1 MHLKGVDNINALKR
15 LIVAAVLLPVI
26 YLYVMYLPSRYF
38 LFLLIFIS
46 LLAVSE
52 FYSMYHVAG
61 ILRYLCLF
69 FSACILGISYISKDL
84 LLDIIILSI
93 LVIMG
98 IRLLIKKEPLSALY
112 DISPPILGLLYI
124 PVFLAFQTQIR
135 RLGPEWIIFLYAS
148 VWASDTMAY
157 YLGKWIGK
165 RRLYREVSPNKTVA
179 GAVGS
184 FIGGVIGVLVLRA
197 TLVPLLTASSAVLI
211 GIMIGSISIVG
222 DLVESMFKRDA
233 GIKDSGVIIPGHGG
247 ILDKIDGVLFAS
259 PVLYWILKV
268 MGIMGSSIY

>member
-1 MHLKGVDNINALKR
+1 MPLKGADNINALKR
-15 LIVAAVLLPVI
+15 LIVAVVLLPVI
-26 YLYVMYLPSRYF
+26 YLYIMYLPSKYF
-38 LFLLIFIS
+38 LFLLIFVAI
-46 LLAVSE
+46 LAMSE

-61 ILRYLCLF
+61 MLRYIGLF

-84 LLDIIILSI
+84 LLDVIILSI

-98 IRLLIKKEPLSALY
+98 IRLLIKRDPLSALY
-112 DISPPILGLLYI
+112 DISPVILGLLYI

-165 RRLYREVSPNKTVA
+165 RKLYKEVSPNKTVA

-184 FIGGVIGVLVLRA
+184 FIGGIIGVLLLRA
-197 TLVPLLTASSAVLI
+197 TLVPLLTISSAVLI
-211 GIMIGSISIVG
+211 GIMIGAISIVG

-268 MGIMGSSIY
+268 TGIMGSSIY

>member
-15 LIVAAVLLPVI
+15 LIVAAVLLPVV

-38 LFLLIFIS
+38 LFLLIFVS
-46 LLAVSE
+46 LLAMSE

-61 ILRYLCLF
+61 MLRYSCLF
-69 FSACILGISYISKDL
+69 FGTCIVGISYISKDL
-84 LLDIIILSI
+84 LLDVTILSI
-93 LVIMG
+93 LAIMG
-98 IRLLIKKEPLSALY
+98 IRLMIKRDPLSALY
-112 DISPPILGLLYI
+112 DISSPILGLLYI

-165 RRLYREVSPNKTVA
+165 RRLYKEVSPNKTVA

-184 FIGGVIGVLVLRA
+184 FIGGVIGVLLLRA

-211 GIMIGSISIVG
+211 GIMIGTISIVG

-268 MGIMGSSIY
+268 MGITGSSIY

>member
-1 MHLKGVDNINALKR
+1 MHLKR
-15 LIVAAVLLPVI
+15 LIVAAVLLPVV

-38 LFLLIFIS
+38 LFLLIFVS
-46 LLAVSE
+46 LLAMSE

-165 RRLYREVSPNKTVA
+165 RRLYKEVSPNKTVA

-184 FIGGVIGVLVLRA
+184 FIGGVIGVLLLRA

-268 MGIMGSSIY
+268 MGITGSSIY

>member
-1 MHLKGVDNINALKR
+1 MHLRGVDNINALKR
-15 LIVAAVLLPVI
+15 LIVAGVLLPVI

-46 LLAVSE
+46 ILAVSE

-93 LVIMG
+93 LVIMV

-135 RLGPEWIIFLYAS
+135 KVGPEWIIFLYAS

-165 RRLYREVSPNKTVA
+165 RRLYKEVSPNKTVA

-184 FIGGVIGVLVLRA
+184 FIGGVIGVLLLRA

-211 GIMIGSISIVG
+211 GIIIGSISIVG